1 MKWVSYIYKGKPN
14 YGILSDENKIVPAQ
28 ALFINPPKTLLDY
41 IKEKPII
48 KDLNEAVETIPIE
61 EVEIQIPFSPPNN
74 IMAIGKNYY
83 KHVLEMGT
91 KEDVPEH
98 ILVFTKSSNSL
109 LPHKGQIELHQN
121 ITSQLDYE
129 GELAVIIGKE
139 TRDISEKEAL
149 SAIFGFTII
158 NDITARDIQKRHK
171 QFYLGKSLD
180 ASCPIGPCILTYD
193 SKQDVTFRIETKV
206 NGEIRQADS
215 TGKFIFNLA
224 AIISSLS
231 KGHTLLPGDIIAT
244 GTPSGVGSGMTP
256 PTFLQEGDTV
266 KVTIDRIGTLENKVR
281 KS

>member
-1 MKWVSYIYKGKPN
+1 MKWVSYLYKGKPN
-14 YGILSDENKIVPAQ
+14 YGILSEENKIVPAQ

-41 IKEKPII
+41 IKEKPAI
-48 KDLNEAVETIPIE
+48 KELNEETEIIPIE
-61 EVEIQIPFSPPNN
+61 EVEIQIPFLPPNN

-109 LPHKGQIELHQN
+109 LPHNGQIELHQN

-180 ASCPIGPCILTYD
+180 ASCPIGPCILAYD
-193 SKQDVTFRIETKV
+193 GKQDVIFQIETKV

-215 TGKFIFNLA
+215 TEKFIFNLA
-224 AIISSLS
+224 TIISSLS

-256 PTFLQEGDTV
+256 LTFLQEGDTV
-266 KVTIDRIGTLENKVR
+266 KVTIDRIGTLQNKVR

>member
-1 MKWVSYIYKGKPN
+1 MKWVSYLYKGKPN
-14 YGILSDENKIVPAQ
+14 YGILSEENKIVPAQ

-41 IKEKPII
+41 IKEKPAI
-48 KDLNEAVETIPIE
+48 KELNEETEIIPIE
-61 EVEIQIPFSPPNN
+61 EVEIQIPFLPPNN

-109 LPHKGQIELHQN
+109 LPHNGQIELHQN

-139 TRDISEKEAL
+139 TRDIPEKEAL

-180 ASCPIGPCILTYD
+180 ASCPIGPCILAYD
-193 SKQDVTFRIETKV
+193 GKQDVIFQIETKV

-215 TGKFIFNLA
+215 TEKFIFNLA
-224 AIISSLS
+224 TIISSLS

-266 KVTIDRIGTLENKVR
+266 KVTIDRIGTLQNKVR

>member
-14 YGILSDENKIVPAQ
+14 YGILSEENKIVPAQ
-28 ALFINPPKTLLDY
+28 ALFIDPPKTLLDY

-48 KDLNEAVETIPIE
+48 KDLKEAAETIPIE

-91 KEDVPEH
+91 REDVPEH

>member
-1 MKWVSYIYKGKPN
+1 MKWLSYLYKGKPN
-14 YGILSDENKIVPAQ
+14 YGILSEENRIVPAQ
-28 ALFINPPKTLLDY
+28 VLFINPPKTLLDY
-41 IKEKPII
+41 IKEKPAI
-48 KDLNEAVETIPIE
+48 KELNEETEIIPIE
-61 EVEIQIPFSPPNN
+61 EVEIQIPFLPPNN

-109 LPHKGQIELHQN
+109 LPHNGQIELHQN

-180 ASCPIGPCILTYD
+180 ASCPIGPCILAYD
-193 SKQDVTFRIETKV
+193 GKQDVIFQIETKV

-215 TGKFIFNLA
+215 TEKFIFNLA
-224 AIISSLS
+224 TIISSLS

-244 GTPSGVGSGMTP
+244 GTPSGVGSSMTP

-266 KVTIDRIGTLENKVR
+266 KVTIDRIGTLQNKVR

>member
-1 MKWVSYIYKGKPN
+1 MKWVSYLYKGKPN
-14 YGILSDENKIVPAQ
+14 YGILSEENKIVPAQ

-41 IKEKPII
+41 IKEKPAI
-48 KDLNEAVETIPIE
+48 KELNEETEIIPIE
-61 EVEIQIPFSPPNN
+61 EVEIQIPLLPQNN

-109 LPHKGQIELHQN
+109 LPHNGQIELHQN

-180 ASCPIGPCILTYD
+180 ASCPIGPCILAYD
-193 SKQDVTFRIETKV
+193 GKQDVIFQIETKV

-215 TGKFIFNLA
+215 TEKFIFNLA
-224 AIISSLS
+224 TIISSLS

-266 KVTIDRIGTLENKVR
+266 KVTIDRIGTLQNKVR

>member
-14 YGILSDENKIVPAQ
+14 YGILSEENKIVPAQ

-48 KDLNEAVETIPIE
+48 KDLNGAAETIPIE

-281 KS
+281 QS

>member
-1 MKWVSYIYKGKPN
+1 MKWLSYLYKGKPN
-14 YGILSDENKIVPAQ
+14 YGILSEENKIVPAQ

-41 IKEKPII
+41 IKEKPAI
-48 KDLNEAVETIPIE
+48 KELNEETEIIPIE
-61 EVEIQIPFSPPNN
+61 EVEIQIPFLPPNN

-91 KEDVPEH
+91 KEDVPEN

-109 LPHKGQIELHQN
+109 LPHNGQIELHQN

-158 NDITARDIQKRHK
+158 NDITARDIQKGHK

-180 ASCPIGPCILTYD
+180 ASCPIGPCILAYD
-193 SKQDVTFRIETKV
+193 GKQDVIFQIETKV

-215 TGKFIFNLA
+215 TEKFIFNLA
-224 AIISSLS
+224 TIISSLS

-266 KVTIDRIGTLENKVR
+266 KVTIDRIGTLQNKVR

>member
-14 YGILSDENKIVPAQ
+14 YGILSEENKIVPAQ
-28 ALFINPPKTLLDY
+28 ALFIDPPKTLLDY

-48 KDLNEAVETIPIE
+48 KDLKEAAETIPIE

-91 KEDVPEH
+91 KEDVPEY

>member
-14 YGILSDENKIVPAQ
+14 YGILAKGNKIIPAQ
-28 ALFINPPKTLLDY
+28 AILKNPPKTLLDY

-48 KDLNEAVETIPIE
+48 KDLNEETETIPIE
-61 EVEIQIPFSPPNN
+61 EVEIQIPFLPPNN

-91 KEDVPEH
+91 KDDVPEH

-109 LPHKGQIELHQN
+109 LPHNGQIELHQN

-224 AIISSLS
+224 EIISSLS

-244 GTPSGVGSGMTP
+244 GTPSGVGNGMTP

-266 KVTIDRIGTLENKVR
+266 TVTIDRIGTLQNKVR

>member
-14 YGILSDENKIVPAQ
+14 YGILSEENKIVPAQ

-61 EVEIQIPFSPPNN
+61 KVEIQIPFSPPNN

-91 KEDVPEH
+91 REDVPEH

>member
-14 YGILSDENKIVPAQ
+14 YGILSEENKIVPAQ

-48 KDLNEAVETIPIE
+48 KDLKEAAETIPIE

-91 KEDVPEH
+91 KKDVPEH

>member
-14 YGILSDENKIVPAQ
+14 YGILSEENKIVPAQ

-109 LPHKGQIELHQN
+109 LPHNGQIELHQN

-180 ASCPIGPCILTYD
+180 ASCPIGPCILAYD
-193 SKQDVTFRIETKV
+193 GKQDVIFQIETKV

-215 TGKFIFNLA
+215 TEKFIFNLA

>member
-1 MKWVSYIYKGKPN
+1 MKWVSYQYKGKPN
-14 YGILSDENKIVPAQ
+14 YGILAEENKIIPAQ
-28 ALFINPPKTLLDY
+28 AILKNPPKTLLDF
-41 IKEKPII
+41 IKEKPAI
-48 KDLNEAVETIPIE
+48 KELNEETEAIPIE
-61 EVEIQIPFSPPNN
+61 EVEIQIPFLPPNN

-109 LPHKGQIELHQN
+109 LPHNGQIELHQN

-180 ASCPIGPCILTYD
+180 ASCPIGPCILAYD
-193 SKQDVTFRIETKV
+193 GKQDVIFQIETKV

-215 TGKFIFNLA
+215 TEKFIFNLA
-224 AIISSLS
+224 EIISSLS

-244 GTPSGVGSGMTP
+244 GTPSGVGNGMKP

-266 KVTIDRIGTLENKVR
+266 TVTIDQIGTLQNKVR

>member
-14 YGILSDENKIVPAQ
+14 YGILSEENKIVPAQ

-109 LPHKGQIELHQN
+109 LPHNGQIELHQN

-139 TRDISEKEAL
+139 TRDITEKEAL

-180 ASCPIGPCILTYD
+180 ASCPIGPCILAYD
-193 SKQDVTFRIETKV
+193 GKQDVIFQIETKV

-215 TGKFIFNLA
+215 TEKFIFNLA
-224 AIISSLS
+224 EIISSLS

>member
-1 MKWVSYIYKGKPN
+1 MKWVSYLYKGKPN
-14 YGILSDENKIVPAQ
+14 YGILSEENKIVPAQ

-41 IKEKPII
+41 IKEKPAI
-48 KDLNEAVETIPIE
+48 KELNEETEIIPIE
-61 EVEIQIPFSPPNN
+61 EVEIQIPFLPPNN

-109 LPHKGQIELHQN
+109 LPHNGQIELHQN

-180 ASCPIGPCILTYD
+180 ASCPIGPCILAYD
-193 SKQDVTFRIETKV
+193 GKQDVIFQIETKV

-215 TGKFIFNLA
+215 TEKFIFNLA
-224 AIISSLS
+224 TIISSLS

-266 KVTIDRIGTLENKVR
+266 KVTIDRIGTLQNKVR

>member
-1 MKWVSYIYKGKPN
+1 MKWVSYLYKGKPN
-14 YGILSDENKIVPAQ
+14 YGILSEENKIVPAQ

-41 IKEKPII
+41 IKEKPAI
-48 KDLNEAVETIPIE
+48 KELNEETEIIPIE
-61 EVEIQIPFSPPNN
+61 EVEIQIPLLPPNN

-109 LPHKGQIELHQN
+109 LPHNGQIELHQN

-180 ASCPIGPCILTYD
+180 ASCPIGPCILAYD
-193 SKQDVTFRIETKV
+193 GKQDVIFQIETKV

-215 TGKFIFNLA
+215 TEKFIFNLA
-224 AIISSLS
+224 TIISSLS

-256 PTFLQEGDTV
+256 LTFLQEGDTV
-266 KVTIDRIGTLENKVR
+266 KVTIDRIGTLQNKVR

>member
-1 MKWVSYIYKGKPN
+1 MKWLSYLYKGKPN
-14 YGILSDENKIVPAQ
+14 YGILSEENKIVPAQ

-41 IKEKPII
+41 IKEKPAI
-48 KDLNEAVETIPIE
+48 KELNEETEIIPIE
-61 EVEIQIPFSPPNN
+61 EVEIQIPFLPPNN

-109 LPHKGQIELHQN
+109 LPHNGQIELHQN

-180 ASCPIGPCILTYD
+180 ASCPIGPCILAYD
-193 SKQDVTFRIETKV
+193 GKQDVIFQIETKV

-215 TGKFIFNLA
+215 TEKFIFNLA
-224 AIISSLS
+224 TIISSLS

-266 KVTIDRIGTLENKVR
+266 KVTIDRIGTLQNKVR

>member
-14 YGILSDENKIVPAQ
+14 YGILSEENKIVPAQ

-180 ASCPIGPCILTYD
+180 ASCPIGPCVLTYD

>member
-14 YGILSDENKIVPAQ
+14 YGILSEENKIVPAQ

-61 EVEIQIPFSPPNN
+61 KVEIQIPFSPPNN

-91 KEDVPEH
+91 KEDVPEY

>member
-14 YGILSDENKIVPAQ
+14 YGILSEENKIVPAQ

-61 EVEIQIPFSPPNN
+61 KVEIQIPFSPPNN

-91 KEDVPEH
+91 KEDVPEY

-206 NGEIRQADS
+206 NGEIRQAES

>member
-1 MKWVSYIYKGKPN
+1 MKWLSYLYKGKPN
-14 YGILSDENKIVPAQ
+14 YGILSEENKIVPAQ

-41 IKEKPII
+41 IKEKPAI
-48 KDLNEAVETIPIE
+48 KELNEETEIIPIE
-61 EVEIQIPFSPPNN
+61 EVEIQIPFLPPNN

-83 KHVLEMGT
+83 KHVLEVGT

-109 LPHKGQIELHQN
+109 LPHNGQIELHQN

-180 ASCPIGPCILTYD
+180 ASCPIGPCILAYD
-193 SKQDVTFRIETKV
+193 GKQDVIFQIETKV

-215 TGKFIFNLA
+215 TEKFIFNLA
-224 AIISSLS
+224 TIISSLS

-266 KVTIDRIGTLENKVR
+266 KVTIDRIGTLQNKVR